1 MHSLQIVQTPLHAL
15 RKRERNARTHSKKQ
29 IRQIAASIQRF
40 GFNNAIL
47 TDDNLEIIAG
57 HGRFEA
63 AKLLGLTTV
72 PTVCLSHLNEA
83 DRRAYVL
90 ADNQLATKAGWDKE
104 ILALELQGL
113 IDLGFEV
120 ELTGFETAEI
130 DIILDIQNEAAGSV
144 VEPEDQQVEPG
155 VFAVSRPGDIWVLG
169 RHSVLC
175 GDARSPASYAS
186 LLGDEK
192 ADLVFTDPPYN
203 VPIDG
208 NVCGLGQIKHREFT
222 MASGEMSET
231 AFTEFLRSA
240 LGEAKRVSRD
250 GALHYVFMDWR
261 HLHELFTAGR
271 QVYDDIVNLCVW
283 NKSNAGMGSF
293 YRSKHELVLIFKVGE
308 AAHTNTIE
316 LGKHGRNRSNVW
328 DYAGVNCFG
337 SNRLDE
343 LAMHPTVKPVALIA
357 DALKDAS
364 KRSEIVLDPFCGS
377 GSTIIAAEKVGRRAR
392 AIEIDPAF
400 VDVIVRRWQT
410 YSGKRAV
417 LQKDGFSF
425 EEAEECRRASASQH
439 QNCEVAA

>member
-1 MHSLQIVQTPLHAL
+1 MHSLQIVETPLHAL
-15 RKRERNARTHSKKQ
+15 RKRERNARTHSKRQ
-29 IRQIAASIQRF
+29 IRQIADSIQRF

-63 AKLLGLTTV
+63 AKILGLATV
-72 PTVCLSHLNEA
+72 PTVCLSHLNET

-90 ADNQLATKAGWDKE
+90 ADNELATKAGWDKE
-104 ILALELQGL
+104 LLALELQGL

-130 DIILDIQNEAAGSV
+130 DIILDNQNEAAGNV
-144 VEPEDQQVEPG
+144 TEPEDQQIEPG
-155 VFAVSRPGDIWVLG
+155 AFAVSRPGDIWVLG
-169 RHSVLC
+169 RHRLLC
-175 GDARSPASYAS
+175 GDARSAASYAS

-192 ADLVFTDPPYN
+192 VDLVFTDPPYN

-208 NVCGLGQIKHREFT
+208 NVCGLGQIQHREFA
-222 MASGEMSET
+222 MASGEMSEA
-231 AFTEFLRSA
+231 AFTDFLRSA
-240 LGEAKRVSRD
+240 LGEAKRVSHD

-261 HLHELFTAGR
+261 HLHELFTVGR
-271 QVYDDIVNLCVW
+271 QVYDEVVNLCVW

-293 YRSKHELVLIFKVGE
+293 YRSKHELVLVFKVGE
-308 AAHTNTIE
+308 AAHANTIE
-316 LGKHGRNRSNVW
+316 LGRHGRNRSNVW

-343 LAMHPTVKPVALIA
+343 LSMHPTVKPVALIA

-377 GSTIIAAEKVGRRAR
+377 GSTIIAAEKVDRQAR

-400 VDVIVRRWQT
+400 VDVIVRRWQ
-410 YSGKRAV
+410 
-417 LQKDGFSF
+417 
-425 EEAEECRRASASQH
+425 
-439 QNCEVAA
+439 